1 MPILYE
7 TQACHFNYPGKRATT
22 EWIRR
27 TAASEGRKTGDISV
41 VFCSDE
47 ALLAI
52 NRQYLQ
58 HDYLTDIITFDYS
71 EGETISGDLM
81 ISIDTVRSNAELY
94 GVSFRDELMRVIIHG
109 ILHLCGYG
117 DKTPDEE
124 KQMHALEDKYLAIR
138 E

>member
-117 DKTPDEE
+117 DKTPEEE

>member
-1 MPILYE
+1 MSVLYD
-7 TQACHFNYPGKRATT
+7 TQACRFTYPGKRATT

-27 TAASEGRKTGDISV
+27 TAALEGRKTGNISI

-52 NRQYLQ
+52 NRQYLK
-58 HDYLTDIITFDYS
+58 HDYLTDLITFDYS
-71 EGETISGDLM
+71 EEDTISGDLM
-81 ISIDTVRSNAELY
+81 ISIDTVRSNAETY

-117 DKTPDEE
+117 DKTPEEE
-124 KQMHALEDKYLAIR
+124 KQMRALEDKYLAIR